1 MNNGIAPLFM
11 LCTNERNI
19 TMKATIPQNPSF
31 RCECA
36 SSPTR
41 NKAKNALSLAATIS
55 PVLAGAKIGKSF
67 DSTIRSGSK
76 FLLDGGKRDKSFTNL
91 LEKPFPFGEYWYFC
105 GEKKKIKYDT
115 NIKNYSLVMFNRVAQ
130 IDMATTRN
138 IRDIMSR
145 SKKRTPASTCCCCK
159 SQKRGKQFCNR
170 KFRRRE
176 RMMMGKGQYD
186 RLPNKPIEVT
196 DPWDLGGNGKTFW
209 EFSPNEDWFIR
220 LMRK

>member
-1 MNNGIAPLFM
+1 
-11 LCTNERNI
+11 
-19 TMKATIPQNPSF
+19 
-31 RCECA
+31 
-36 SSPTR
+36 
-41 NKAKNALSLAATIS
+41 
-55 PVLAGAKIGKSF
+55 
-67 DSTIRSGSK
+67 
-76 FLLDGGKRDKSFTNL
+76 
-91 LEKPFPFGEYWYFC
+91 
-105 GEKKKIKYDT
+105 
-115 NIKNYSLVMFNRVAQ
+115 MFNRVAQ
-130 IDMATTRN
+130 IDIATTRN

-196 DPWDLGGNGKTFW
+196 DPWDLGGDGKTFW
-209 EFSPNEDWFIR
+209 GFSPDEDWFIR